1 MRYTASVL
9 RVLVVCTGNICR
21 SPMAQGFLAER
32 SQRLLG
38 GIVAVRSAGTWA
50 RPGHPATDEAVLVAE
65 ERGVD
70 LAEHRSSPFGADL
83 AGWADLILTMTAEQ
97 REEVLYEAPQ
107 AEPKA
112 FTLKELVAVL
122 GALPAPTGS
131 PTREG
136 LIQRIAQADHLRRE
150 GMAPRAADEDVVDPL
165 AMSMETYRAVC
176 WEIEELVD
184 GLIRG
189 LAGASEPVAVER
201 EG

>member
-1 MRYTASVL
+1 MRYTATVL

-21 SPMAQGFLAER
+21 SPLAQGFLAER
-32 SQRLLG
+32 SRRLLEG
-38 GIVAVRSAGTWA
+38 AIAVRSAGTWA
-50 RPGHPATDEAVLVAE
+50 RPGHPATEEAVLVAQ

-70 LAEHRSSPFGADL
+70 LAEHRSSPFGTDL

-97 REEVLYEAPQ
+97 RDEVLHEAPQ
-107 AEPKA
+107 AEPKT

-122 GALPAPTGS
+122 GVLPAPAGS
-131 PTREG
+131 PSREG
-136 LIQRIAQADHLRRE
+136 LLQRIAQADRLRRE
-150 GMAPRAADEDVVDPL
+150 GRAPRATDEDVVDPL

>member
-1 MRYTASVL
+1 VRYTATVL

-21 SPMAQGFLAER
+21 SPMAQGFLTER

-38 GIVAVRSAGTWA
+38 GAVAVRSAGTWA
-50 RPGHPATDEAVLVAE
+50 RPGHPATEEAVLVAR
-65 ERGVD
+65 ERGVE
-70 LAEHRSSPFGADL
+70 LAEHRSTPFGTDL

-97 REEVLYEAPQ
+97 REEVLHEAPR
-107 AEPKA
+107 AEPKT
-112 FTLKELVAVL
+112 FTLKELVALL
-122 GALPAPTGS
+122 GALPAPTGLPS
-131 PTREG
+131 RDG
-136 LIQRIAQADHLRRE
+136 LLQRIARADGLRRE
-150 GMAPRAADEDVVDPL
+150 AAAPRAADEDVVDPL

-189 LAGASEPVAVER
+189 LAGASQPVAAER

>member
-1 MRYTASVL
+1 VRYTATVL

-21 SPMAQGFLAER
+21 SPMAQGFLTER

-38 GIVAVRSAGTWA
+38 GAVTVRSAGTWA
-50 RPGHPATDEAVLVAE
+50 HPGHPATEEAVLVAQ

-70 LAEHRSSPFGADL
+70 LAEHRSSPFRADL

-97 REEVLYEAPQ
+97 REEVLHEAPQ
-107 AEPKA
+107 AEPKT
-112 FTLKELVAVL
+112 FTLKELVALL
-122 GALPAPTGS
+122 GALPAPTGPPS
-131 PTREG
+131 RDG
-136 LIQRIAQADHLRRE
+136 LLKRIARADDLRRE
-150 GMAPRAADEDVVDPL
+150 GAAPRAADEDVVDPL

-189 LAGASEPVAVER
+189 LAGASEPVAAER